1 MVQIIPEIQANKA
14 QIIEWRRHFHQHP
27 EPSLKEYQTA
37 EKIQSIL
44 TSLGVPFEKVG
55 ETGTLGTIT
64 GTKNDATQSQRE
76 RKVLLRADIDALEI
90 TEATSHDYPSLNEGI
105 MHACGHDAHN
115 SGLLGAVEYLAKHRE
130 LFAGTI
136 LVAFQQAEEIGSGA
150 YQFIESGLLEG
161 VGQAFGMHVEPGL
174 PVGTIQAVS
183 GPTMA
188 SCDIFTINVTGK
200 SAHVARPHDGIDA
213 LAAGANIV
221 TELQN
226 LVARLLDPLEPA
238 VIGIGKFTSGTRY
251 NIVSN
256 HAKIE
261 GTLRTLSHETRAR
274 FLAKIEET
282 AKNVGQLFGATV
294 EFENYAAAAPNI
306 NDEEATLRAQ
316 RVAEKIVGESQVI
329 KQGEPSMG
337 SDDFADFLT
346 IIPGTYARVGV
357 SSSEE
362 TSYGL
367 HHEKFNLDEDVL
379 PIMSTFH
386 VEFALDYLN
395 QD

>member
-1 MVQIIPEIQANKA
+1 MVQVIPEIQANKEK
-14 QIIEWRRHFHQHP
+14 IIKWRRHFHQHP
-27 EPSLKEYQTA
+27 EPSLKEYKTA
-37 EKIQSIL
+37 EKIQEVL

-64 GTKNDATQSQRE
+64 GTKNDASETQRN

-90 TEATSHDYPSLNEGI
+90 TEATDHEFPSLNKGI

-115 SGLLGAVEYLAKHRE
+115 SGLLGAVEYLAKHKDQ
-130 LFAGTI
+130 FAGTV

-150 YQFIESGLLEG
+150 YQFIESGLLDG
-161 VGQAFGMHVEPGL
+161 VEQAFGMHVEPAL
-174 PVGTIQAVS
+174 PVGTVQAVP

-188 SCDIFTINVTGK
+188 SCDIFTITVTGK

-226 LVARLLDPLEPA
+226 LVARLLNPLEPA

-261 GTLRTLSHETRAR
+261 GTLRTLSHETRER

-282 AKNVGQLFGATV
+282 AHNVAQLFGATI
-294 EFENYAAAAPNI
+294 EFENYPAAAPNI
-306 NDEEATLRAQ
+306 NDIEATERAQ
-316 RVAEKIVGESQVI
+316 RAGAKVVGESNVI

-346 IIPGTYARVGV
+346 TIPGTYARVGV
-357 SSSEE
+357 SSSDD

-367 HHEKFNLDEDVL
+367 HHEKFNLDEDAL
-379 PIMSTFH
+379 PIMASLH